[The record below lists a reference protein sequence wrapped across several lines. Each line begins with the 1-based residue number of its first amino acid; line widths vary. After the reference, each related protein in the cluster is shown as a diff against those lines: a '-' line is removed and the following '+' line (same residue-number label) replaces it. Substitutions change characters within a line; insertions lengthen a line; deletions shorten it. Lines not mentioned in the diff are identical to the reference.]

1 MFSFI
6 WTALI
11 GLQIFTE
18 FSKRQQTCQSM
29 TKNCYWGSDTY
40 HKYVITSHYNFPYYH
55 QIFSSTKIFIEIKE
69 NEGNT

>member
-1 MFSFI
+1 
-6 WTALI
+6 
-11 GLQIFTE
+11 
-18 FSKRQQTCQSM
+18 M